1 MIGFS
6 RWQVPFQAL
15 SFPLSPS
22 GSENCT
28 WEAQNI
34 TTFRRMI
41 SFSPRNEQPHSRDVE
56 RQAAPTVTM
65 TSSQGDSQHPL
76 NVPLALRQCPVSE
89 GKAHMLPP
97 HQPKLSPSVACHT
110 GVNLWVTALPITK
123 HPRHGTANKDRVGW
137 TGQREG
143 LDSYHRTV
151 GICEKER
158 KKGRLWKERTWGWL
172 KISLTYFTTLPE
184 LTALRPGTG
193 ALGCWESI
201 RSLGACRK

>member
-1 MIGFS
+1 MNSLIPVMWKGK
-6 RWQVPFQAL
+6 QH
-15 SFPLSPS
+15 PLWPWLPPR
-22 GSENCT
+22 GIP
-28 WEAQNI
+28 NI
-34 TTFRRMI
+34 
-41 SFSPRNEQPHSRDVE
+41 
-56 RQAAPTVTM
+56 
-65 TSSQGDSQHPL
+65 PL

-110 GVNLWVTALPITK
+110 GVNLWVIALPITK

-158 KKGRLWKERTWGWL
+158 NTGRLWKERTWGWL
-172 KISLTYFTTLPE
+172 KISLTYFTTLLNLQLWDLEQEP
-184 LTALRPGTG
+184 
-193 ALGCWESI
+193 
-201 RSLGACRK
+201 